1 MGGERCRSEE
11 GNGGARGPAGYTQH
25 RVSGPAA
32 PSGRRR
38 EPAAGKISPRSAS
51 QHLKAEAGSG
61 SRLLSSLPGNAG
73 EPGSKGDSGKGRKS
87 GARTRHEGGPAR
99 SRYRTAGVSSGH
111 GRLENLSS
119 NAQPASPP
127 RAPTSTPEAEGTPNV
142 RHRTSRGCS
151 LGWAVQPRRARAG
164 CRCPAAAS
172 PTHPEVNPPMD
183 YPVGTCFHREVPL
196 LWNTLCK
203 NYSFI

>member
-1 MGGERCRSEE
+1 MEVRAAQPATLSIGCQDQLPRLDGAETQLQGRS
-11 GNGGARGPAGYTQH
+11 P
-25 RVSGPAA
+25 
-32 PSGRRR
+32 
-38 EPAAGKISPRSAS
+38 PRSAS
-51 QHLKAEAGSG
+51 QHLQAEAGSG
-61 SRLLSSLPGNAG
+61 SRAAQQPPWGTPGSPGTKAIPG
-73 EPGSKGDSGKGRKS
+73 KAARAEPGRG
-87 GARTRHEGGPAR
+87 TRAAPAR

-127 RAPTSTPEAEGTPNV
+127 RAPSSTPEAEGTPNI

-172 PTHPEVNPPMD
+172 PTHPEVNTPMD